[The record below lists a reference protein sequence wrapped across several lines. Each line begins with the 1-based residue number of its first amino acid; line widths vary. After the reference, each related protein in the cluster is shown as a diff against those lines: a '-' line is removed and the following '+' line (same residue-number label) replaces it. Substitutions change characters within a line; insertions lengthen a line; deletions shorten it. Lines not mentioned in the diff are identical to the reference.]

1 MSDKKCCYYTD
12 YCSPKLPVLILF
24 ILLMSTLDWGLTLL
38 NLERGAIEAN
48 PLMGMAISEGNS
60 YFFMLKYAMTSFGL
74 LVLYLYKNFLPTSK
88 IVFVIFIIYSNLIL
102 YHFIGYYFFT

>member
-1 MSDKKCCYYTD
+1 MLS
-12 YCSPKLPVLILF
+12 LLIIF
-24 ILLMSTLDWGLTLL
+24 ILLMSIFDWGLTLL
-38 NLERGAIEAN
+38 NLKRGAIEAN
-48 PLMGMAISEGNS
+48 PVMAMAISVGNH

-74 LVLYLYKNFLPTSK
+74 LVLYLYKNFFPTSK